1 MQKIASFLLSAKT
14 EALKINCPS
23 RAPVVR
29 YTLIVLGVSAAV
41 AAILGTLD
49 SFFGMLFK
57 KLILGA

>member
-1 MQKIASFLLSAKT
+1 MSEMCI
-14 EALKINCPS
+14 
-23 RAPVVR
+23 RDR